1 LTFNFN
7 NFAYLLDWWGVC
19 SNVQAMK
26 LNSIPEKLREQ
37 LRKAG
42 RIRAAQI
49 TTEQRIEYGKRAWAT
64 RIAKARKAA

>member
-1 LTFNFN
+1 
-7 NFAYLLDWWGVC
+7 
-19 SNVQAMK
+19 MK